1 MFCPP
6 SPPASTGLP
15 PPPSQSLLLLSPPST
30 IAMSVKCHV
39 VFKVSK
45 DVEKFKAKAVELVKI
60 SKVKTKI
67 SFTNNSIELAVIEN
81 DMCTVNAWV
90 QTDCIP
96 MCVDN
101 PFHCMI
107 GFVKHWENAG
117 CKEYKFLCL
126 LARLTALNLNRPRH
140 IRHVSRCSVPSV

>member
-1 MFCPP
+1 
-6 SPPASTGLP
+6 
-15 PPPSQSLLLLSPPST
+15 
-30 IAMSVKCHV
+30 MSVKCHV

-96 MCVDN
+96 TCVDN

-107 GFVKHWENAG
+107 KCWM
-117 CKEYKFLCL
+117 
-126 LARLTALNLNRPRH
+126 
-140 IRHVSRCSVPSV
+140 

>member
-1 MFCPP
+1 MVCHCVEEANVLSSITTSLHW
-6 SPPASTGLP
+6 SPTS
-15 PPPSQSLLLLSPPST
+15 SQSVVAALVPSIYQPPST

-96 MCVDN
+96 TCVDN

-107 GFVKHWENAG
+107 KCWM
-117 CKEYKFLCL
+117 
-126 LARLTALNLNRPRH
+126 
-140 IRHVSRCSVPSV
+140 